1 MRRTEKVFAV
11 LSLVVPMWLI
21 ALLLPVSST
30 VPTCEPACAAVAGV
44 SNCKSSGGSGECE
57 NTTSGCIHKP
67 PAPSGHE
74 IDTVRDDDPMQCKCP
89 NSARLWLQ
97 WDRVRVYKCILHCKS
112 YVFSDKQNHEPKYR
126 YEEACPAQRDTTAPP
141 E

>member
-1 MRRTEKVFAV
+1 MCRAERVFVV
-11 LSLVVPMWLI
+11 LSLAVPMWLI
-21 ALLLPVSST
+21 SLLLPVSST

-67 PAPSGHE
+67 PTPSGHE
-74 IDTVRDDDPMQCKCP
+74 LDTVADDDPMQCKCP
-89 NSARLWLQ
+89 SSDKLWLQ
-97 WDRVRVYKCILHCKS
+97 WDILHCKS

-126 YEEACPAQRDTTAPP
+126 YEEACPAQQDTTTPS